1 MKILAE
7 ILSWVFLPLL
17 TPVYGLLIA
26 MYVLSEPYPVYS
38 QESLYL
44 LPDAAKIAIFYMF
57 LIFSVIAPGISFV
70 ILRKQ
75 NIITTIDMENQ
86 KERNIP
92 MFMTLA
98 YCLILY
104 SLFIYLS
111 KETVLPKYVYAL
123 PFSGI
128 FVTVIYTFINRWI
141 KISLHAGGV
150 GIMTGFLFAY
160 ALEQA
165 EFQFWILIFA
175 IIASGLTI
183 SARLFLKKH
192 TQLEVYTGWSLAVL
206 MTFLVNYLYP
216 IG

>member
-26 MYVLSEPYPVYS
+26 MYVLSEPYPVS
-38 QESLYL
+38 AQESLYF

-57 LIFSVIAPGISFV
+57 LIFSIIAPGISFV

-92 MFMTLA
+92 MFLTLA

-104 SLFIYLS
+104 SLFLYLS
-111 KETVLPKYVYAL
+111 RETVLPKYVYAL

-160 ALEQA
+160 AFEQA